1 MADASC
7 SGGTPFKQLTDH
19 QSRDVSHHQDRL
31 VNGNQPRGA
40 FRSRPQNM
48 AQGPQEFDAFM
59 GTPAGLPGM
68 HHDPAGRLAAHA
80 AALNPAQAA
89 ASAFGPSVAPEL
101 TYQAHSPAPAM
112 NSNWAADFSK
122 FAAQQPQHQQQPQQ
136 QRGPMFAGAANPMQ
150 MNFQSAFS
158 PQQTSFS
165 PFFAPAGGAY
175 AQPQQQQAVA
185 GEADFDQEMA
195 KWMASNTATG
205 NMEQVDAAMEQM
217 ARELE
222 LNEQA
227 LAQDQSAA
235 TAKDA
240 QDERHFSDLG
250 VPELNNLTLE
260 NREAP
265 TVTPPEPLQ
274 EENTVA
280 DMLADDA
287 RNKSAVSE
295 AAERLLE
302 SVQHESGE
310 KWQNSVFLALMRD
323 FRDGKKD
330 IVGNEVQETDGTE
343 GPSGEGAATAAAA
356 SADNEAAPAAPAA
369 PAT

>member
-7 SGGTPFKQLTDH
+7 SGGTPFKQLIDH

-31 VNGNQPRGA
+31 VNGNQTRGA

-80 AALNPAQAA
+80 AALNPRRPPPT
-89 ASAFGPSVAPEL
+89 SSGGPEL
-101 TYQAHSPAPAM
+101 G
-112 NSNWAADFSK
+112 NNWAADFSN
-122 FAAQQPQHQQQPQQ
+122 FAAQQQQRQPLQQPQPQ
-136 QRGPMFAGAANPMQ
+136 QRQGPIYAGAANPMQ
-150 MNFQSAFS
+150 TNFQSAFA
-158 PQQTSFS
+158 PHPTNFS
-165 PFFAPAGGAY
+165 SFFAPAGGAY
-175 AQPQQQQAVA
+175 AQPQAATV

-195 KWMASNTATG
+195 KWMASNAATG
-205 NMEQVDAAMEQM
+205 NMAQVDAAMEQM

-227 LAQDQSAA
+227 LAEGTDAA
-235 TAKDA
+235 TTTAA
-240 QDERHFSDLG
+240 AAHDEKHFSDLG

-265 TVTPPEPLQ
+265 IVTPPEPLQ
-274 EENTVA
+274 EENTA
-280 DMLADDA
+280 AEMLSDDA

-330 IVGNEVQETDGTE
+330 IVGNEVQPTD
-343 GPSGEGAATAAAA
+343 GPSGEGDVSAVATAAETIG
-356 SADNEAAPAAPAA
+356 DDAPAA
-369 PAT
+369 T

>member
-1 MADASC
+1 
-7 SGGTPFKQLTDH
+7 
-19 QSRDVSHHQDRL
+19 
-31 VNGNQPRGA
+31 
-40 FRSRPQNM
+40 
-48 AQGPQEFDAFM
+48 M
-59 GTPAGLPGM
+59 GTPAGIPGM
-68 HHDPAGRLAAHA
+68 PHDPAGRLAAHA

-89 ASAFGPSVAPEL
+89 ASRFGPTVAPDL
-101 TYQAHSPAPAM
+101 TYQGPSAAPEM
-112 NSNWAADFSK
+112 SNNWAADFSK
-122 FAAQQPQHQQQPQQ
+122 FAAQQPQHHQPQQ
-136 QRGPMFAGAANPMQ
+136 QRQGPMFAGAANPMQ
-150 MNFQSAFS
+150 MNFQSAFA
-158 PQQTSFS
+158 PQQNFS

-175 AQPQQQQAVA
+175 AQPQAAA

-195 KWMASNTATG
+195 KWMASNAATG

-227 LAQDQSAA
+227 MAEAETATKATTEEAATQDQ
-235 TAKDA
+235 KP
-240 QDERHFSDLG
+240 FSDLG

-260 NREAP
+260 HREAP
-265 TVTPPEPLQ
+265 TITPPEPLQ

-323 FRDGKKD
+323 FRDGRKD
-330 IVGNEVQETDGTE
+330 IVGNEVHDTDGVE
-343 GPSGEGAATAAAA
+343 GAAGEGAAAVMAAAENQ
-356 SADNEAAPAAPAA
+356 DNEAAAP

>member
-7 SGGTPFKQLTDH
+7 SGGTPFKQLMDH

-31 VNGNQPRGA
+31 VNGGQPRGA

-89 ASAFGPSVAPEL
+89 SSHFGPTVAPDL
-101 TYQAHSPAPAM
+101 TYQGPAAAPEM
-112 NSNWAADFSK
+112 SSNWAADFSK
-122 FAAQQPQHQQQPQQ
+122 FASQQPHQPQQ
-136 QRGPMFAGAANPMQ
+136 QRQGPMFAGAANPMQ
-150 MNFQSAFS
+150 MNFQSAFA

-175 AQPQQQQAVA
+175 AQPQAMA

-195 KWMASNTATG
+195 KWMASNTSTG
-205 NMEQVDAAMEQM
+205 NMAQVDAAMEQM

-227 LAQDQSAA
+227 LADGEAANA
-235 TAKDA
+235 TATTEAAVA
-240 QDERHFSDLG
+240 QDGTHFSDLG

-330 IVGNEVQETDGTE
+330 IVGNEVHDTDG
-343 GPSGEGAATAAAA
+343 AAGTAAAIVA
-356 SADNEAAPAAPAA
+356 AAENHGEEAAAA

>member
-7 SGGTPFKQLTDH
+7 SGGTPFKQLMDH
-19 QSRDVSHHQDRL
+19 QSRDISHHQDRL
-31 VNGNQPRGA
+31 VNGNQARGA
-40 FRSRPQNM
+40 FRSRSQNM
-48 AQGPQEFDAFM
+48 AQGPQDFDAFM
-59 GTPAGLPGM
+59 GTPAGLSGM

-80 AALNPAQAA
+80 AALNPAHAA
-89 ASAFGPSVAPEL
+89 ASPFGPTAAPDLVYQAPTAAPEM
-101 TYQAHSPAPAM
+101 A
-112 NSNWAADFSK
+112 SNWAADFTN
-122 FAAQQPQHQQQPQQ
+122 FTAQQPQRQALQQQ
-136 QRGPMFAGAANPMQ
+136 QRQGPMFAGAANPMQ
-150 MNFQSAFS
+150 MGFQSAFA
-158 PQQTSFS
+158 PQQSGFS

-175 AQPQQQQAVA
+175 AQPQAAA

-227 LAQDQSAA
+227 LAGTETTTTEVTTAVQD
-235 TAKDA
+235 D
-240 QDERHFSDLG
+240 RHFSDLG

-260 NREAP
+260 SREAP

-274 EENTVA
+274 EENTAA

-330 IVGNEVQETDGTE
+330 IVGNEVQPTD
-343 GPSGEGAATAAAA
+343 GPSGQNDGVAAAAAAA
-356 SADNEAAPAAPAA
+356 SENIDGGVSAEASL
-369 PAT
+369 T